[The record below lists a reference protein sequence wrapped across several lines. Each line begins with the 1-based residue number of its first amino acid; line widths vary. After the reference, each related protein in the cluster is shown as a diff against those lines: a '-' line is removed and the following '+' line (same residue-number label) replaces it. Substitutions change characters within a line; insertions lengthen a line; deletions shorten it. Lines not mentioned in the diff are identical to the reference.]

1 MDHLNDT
8 LLNEYLDE
16 MLGESA
22 RRRTE
27 AHLSACPP
35 CRARL
40 DDLRTVFRTLGL
52 LGEQPPARDLVPGV
66 LARLPRPPLSPG
78 RRIALAIQ
86 AGAALGLLGALVRP
100 LAGLPGRMTGLASF
114 LEKMRAG
121 LPAIR
126 PPALAWPELPVPE
139 VAISLPDLS
148 AWSLPLPAP
157 AAFAALLAVVVLWG
171 LGNARLLGNGPEVQS

>member
-1 MDHLNDT
+1 MDHLNDA

-16 MLGESA
+16 ALDKAA

-27 AHLSACPP
+27 AHLASCPP

-40 DDLRTVFRTLGL
+40 DDLRTVFQDLGL

-66 LARLPRPPLSPG
+66 LARLPGTPLSPG

-86 AGAALGLLGALVRP
+86 AGAALGLLAALVRP
-100 LAGLPGRMTGLASF
+100 LAGLPGMKFSLGPALGDALARLS
-114 LEKMRAG
+114 
-121 LPAIR
+121 AIQ
-126 PPALAWPELPVPE
+126 PPALTWPELPMPE

-157 AAFAALLAVVVLWG
+157 AAFAMLLAVVVLWG
-171 LGNARLLGNGPEVQS
+171 LGNARLLGNGPEVRS